1 MHSKMAA
8 SLALLSFTLLLA
20 VVEAQSPGNGVS
32 KSTYSCNDP
41 VAAKV
46 FLYKYFPVG
55 TPGDECD
62 DDICVCPA
70 VGSTPQWLIQ
80 QGRVYALET
89 LTPSPPMPGSPGAG
103 FGLHCVNVS
112 NHVTTGGLST
122 AQVEAHFSSKL
133 GDMSNFDS
141 FMDFNVMFYTTG
153 LEAYVTTFKADG
165 IPMFSTTWSYNGTT
179 WTSVFI
185 QVPNTQ
191 MIIELCQDTTLTAL
205 EATHHATPRA
215 TARALEKVSAMVHP
229 LSDTLATTSAAII
242 TPLAVN
248 RAVSA
253 KAMAALENFY
263 VTGMGTKKL
272 EDTVTADYTRKCF
285 LWSGSSVD
293 ICFYNRDDEAT
304 KGNFKV
310 GDMEDMLN
318 TVHRNVLGKSPVCGN
333 DKWFDNHY
341 AIDSMTADTSSIVP
355 YIEQNKILHHCASS
369 SSLAAIYDPTGW
381 GIQLDMQFS
390 SAPSDCSSSEDVA
403 ELTEGMWNSIQKPVS
418 RGSRKLQNT
427 YNPACTLS
435 ATCA

>member
-1 MHSKMAA
+1 MQSRSFLLLA
-8 SLALLSFTLLLA
+8 STLLLA
-20 VVEAQSPGNGVS
+20 NAQSPGNGVS

-41 VAAKV
+41 VTAKN

-62 DDICVCPA
+62 NDICVCPA
-70 VGSTPQWLIQ
+70 VGSTPEWLIQ

-89 LTPSPPMPGSPGAG
+89 LTPSPPMPGSPGNG

-122 AQVEAHFSSKL
+122 AEVEAHFNDKL
-133 GDMSNFDS
+133 GDMSTFDS

-153 LEAYVTTFKADG
+153 LEAYVNAFKADSV
-165 IPMFSTTWSYNGTT
+165 PHFTTTWTYNSTT

-191 MIIELCQDTTLTAL
+191 MVIELCQDTTLTTVGSSL
-205 EATHHATPRA
+205 HHATPRA
-215 TARALEKVSAMVHP
+215 TVRAVEKVHSMIHP
-229 LSDTLATTSAAII
+229 LSEAASTTDTTTGAII

-253 KAMAALENFY
+253 KAMAQLEDFY
-263 VTGMGTKKL
+263 VSGMGTEKL

-285 LWSGSSVD
+285 LWSGATVD
-293 ICFYNRDDEAT
+293 VCFYHRSDDAT
-304 KGNFKV
+304 KGDFKV

-318 TVHRNVLGKSPVCGN
+318 TVHKNVLGKSPLCN
-333 DKWFDNHY
+333 TDKWFDNHY
-341 AIDSMTADTSSIVP
+341 AIDGGFGASTVVP
-355 YIEQNKILHHCASS
+355 YIEKNNVLHHCSS
-369 SSLAAIYDPTGW
+369 STSLAAVYDPTGW
-381 GIQLDMQFS
+381 GIQLDLQFS
-390 SAPSDCSSSEDVA
+390 SAPADCSTAVTELASTEDRWA
-403 ELTEGMWNSIQKPVS
+403 SIQKLAYG
-418 RGSRKLQNT
+418 GSRKLLNT
-427 YNPACTLS
+427 YNPACTTS

>member
-1 MHSKMAA
+1 MHSKITT
-8 SLALLSFTLLLA
+8 SLTLLSSTLLLA
-20 VVEAQSPGNGVS
+20 MAQSPGNGIS
-32 KSTYSCNDP
+32 KSTYSCNNP
-41 VAAKV
+41 VAAKE

-62 DDICVCPA
+62 SDICICPA
-70 VGSTPQWLIQ
+70 VGSTPEWLIQ

-89 LTPSPPMPGSPGAG
+89 LTPSPPMPGSPGNG

-122 AQVEAHFSSKL
+122 AEVEAHFSSKL
-133 GDMSNFDS
+133 GDMSTFDS

-153 LEAYVTTFKADG
+153 LEAYVTALKADSV
-165 IPMFSTTWSYNGTT
+165 PMYTSTWEYNATT

-191 MIIELCQDTTLTAL
+191 MIIELCQDTTLTTL
-205 EATHHATPRA
+205 KATHHATPRA
-215 TARALEKVSAMVHP
+215 TTRAMEKVQSMVHP
-229 LSDTLATTSAAII
+229 LTETSTATSPAII

-253 KAMAALENFY
+253 KALAALEDFY
-263 VTGMGTKKL
+263 VTGMGTKML
-272 EDTVTADYTRKCF
+272 EDTVTAEYTRKCF

-293 ICFYNRDDEAT
+293 VCFYHRSDDAT
-304 KGNFKV
+304 KGDFKV
-310 GDMEDMLN
+310 GDMEAMLN
-318 TVHRNVLGKSPVCGN
+318 TVHQNVLGNSPLCGN

-355 YIEQNKILHHCASS
+355 YIEENNVLHHCATSS
-369 SSLAAIYDPTGW
+369 TLASIYDPTGW

-390 SAPSDCSSSEDVA
+390 SAPSDCSSSSQLSAQADVEDRW
-403 ELTEGMWNSIQKPVS
+403 GSIQKLAYG
-418 RGSRKLQNT
+418 GSRKLQNT
-427 YNPACTLS
+427 FNPACTLS
-435 ATCA
+435 STCA